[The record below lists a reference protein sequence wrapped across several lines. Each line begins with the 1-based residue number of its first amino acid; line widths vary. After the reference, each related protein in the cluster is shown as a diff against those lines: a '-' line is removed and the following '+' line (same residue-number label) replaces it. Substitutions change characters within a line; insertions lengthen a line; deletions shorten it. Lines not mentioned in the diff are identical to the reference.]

1 MPNCT
6 VICLPI
12 FTKLSTRN
20 SLQPIVFLRS
30 NLAVDMRDLYT
41 NFRPLEM
48 RTYLLCYLSS
58 ISHNAL
64 GPTQLSFARL
74 IKQYFYLVSL
84 SFWFYFFQY
93 FIFPP
98 HFFFFFFFRLSK
110 WFFSHNSNTFLHR
123 HNLSLFIQI
132 HWTTKTPPESTTNFT
147 FHFDFFAS
155 TTISMHNFSMLFC
168 SSQTNSSPSNG
179 IKWKFGRK
187 KWFLFKFCCYCLL
200 SIRSCDA
207 VKRIHTTI

>member
-48 RTYLLCYLSS
+48 RTYLLCYLFS

-98 HFFFFFFFRLSK
+98 HFFFFFFFFFTIQTLSC
-110 WFFSHNSNTFLHR
+110 
-123 HNLSLFIQI
+123 I
-132 HWTTKTPPESTTNFT
+132 
-147 FHFDFFAS
+147 D
-155 TTISMHNFSMLFC
+155 TISLYSSKFIEQQKLHPNPRQISHFILTSSLQQQFQCTIFRCFSAVHK
-168 SSQTNSSPSNG
+168 QTAHL
-179 IKWKFGRK
+179 RME
-187 KWFLFKFCCYCLL
+187 
-200 SIRSCDA
+200 
-207 VKRIHTTI
+207 

>member
-12 FTKLSTRN
+12 FTKLSTQN

-48 RTYLLCYLSS
+48 RTYLLCYLFS
-58 ISHNAL
+58 ISHNVL
-64 GPTQLSFARL
+64 GLNTTVIRPSNKT
-74 IKQYFYLVSL
+74 I
-84 SFWFYFFQY
+84 FWCRRRFGFYFFNILFFLY
-93 FIFPP
+93 
-98 HFFFFFFFRLSK
+98 FFFFFFFRLSK

-155 TTISMHNFSMLFC
+155 TTISMHNFSMLLC